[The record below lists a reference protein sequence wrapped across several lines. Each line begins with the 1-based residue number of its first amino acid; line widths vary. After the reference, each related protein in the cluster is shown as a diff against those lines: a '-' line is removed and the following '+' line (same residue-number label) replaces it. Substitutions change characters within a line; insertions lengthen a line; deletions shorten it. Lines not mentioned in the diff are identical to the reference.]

1 MNWLIF
7 YATARYDVS
16 ITHHL
21 QVGDPVLPPQVF
33 LEFWSHRGQ
42 HIVKVHDDV
51 HEGVDDANE
60 GSVTAGEVFGAA
72 PGYHRHDGV
81 VVQVQE
87 RYLVILFPQDE
98 EDRV

>member
-7 YATARYDVS
+7 SRRHATDVS

-33 LEFWSHRGQ
+33 LEFGSHGCQ
-42 HIVKVHDDV
+42 HVVEVHDDV
-51 HEGVDDANE
+51 HEGVDDADE
-60 GSVTAGEVFGAA
+60 GAVSSGEVLGAS
-72 PGYHRHDGV
+72 PRDHRHDGV

>member
-1 MNWLIF
+1 M
-7 YATARYDVS
+7 
-16 ITHHL
+16 
-21 QVGDPVLPPQVF
+21 LPPQVF

-42 HIVKVHDDV
+42 HVVEVHDDV
-51 HEGVDDANE
+51 HEGVDNADE
-60 GSVTAGEVFGAA
+60 GSVSAGEVLGAT
-72 PGYHRHDGV
+72 PRDHRHDGV